1 MLLTKQG
8 GILYPFA
15 TLLGW
20 IMNGIFWVIDK
31 IGIPNIGLSIVL
43 FTIVMNVLMLPLTYK
58 QQKFSKLNSK
68 MNPEL
73 QVIQEKY
80 KGRTDQ
86 ESMMAMQEETKA
98 VYAKYGV
105 SPTGSCLQLLIQ
117 IPILF
122 SLYQVIYRIPAYV
135 SKVGDVFMVLAK
147 KIVDTDNG
155 AFLLNNS
162 GVDSINRTVAN
173 YGKNAAG
180 ENLHNGIIDVL
191 NRLSTS
197 DLQIVSDHYGLNTLS
212 YEGNTIL
219 STYEGTRVAS
229 QGLIDH
235 FNTFLGMNIAN
246 SPQYTI
252 RTEWAQD
259 AKNWW
264 IIIGVIMI
272 PILSALT
279 QWINT
284 KLMPQPETD
293 KKKGEQENAM
303 MASMKTMNNIM
314 PLMSAFFCFTLPVGI
329 GLYWV
334 TGSVIR
340 GIIQVCINKK
350 IDHINIEEMVKKNIE
365 KENEKRRK
373 QGLPPQQISNNALKN
388 AKNVNS
394 SYNASNNENS
404 LKSKEELKAK
414 VKESTDYYKNVSNA
428 KEGSLASKALM
439 VKHYNE
445 KNKKND

>member
-1 MLLTKQG
+1 
-8 GILYPFA
+8 
-15 TLLGW
+15 
-20 IMNGIFWVIDK
+20 
-31 IGIPNIGLSIVL
+31 
-43 FTIVMNVLMLPLTYK
+43 
-58 QQKFSKLNSK
+58 
-68 MNPEL
+68 
-73 QVIQEKY
+73 
-80 KGRTDQ
+80 
-86 ESMMAMQEETKA
+86 
-98 VYAKYGV
+98 
-105 SPTGSCLQLLIQ
+105 
-117 IPILF
+117 
-122 SLYQVIYRIPAYV
+122 
-135 SKVGDVFMVLAK
+135 
-147 KIVDTDNG
+147 
-155 AFLLNNS
+155 
-162 GVDSINRTVAN
+162 
-173 YGKNAAG
+173 
-180 ENLHNGIIDVL
+180 
-191 NRLSTS
+191 
-197 DLQIVSDHYGLNTLS
+197 
-212 YEGNTIL
+212 
-219 STYEGTRVAS
+219 
-229 QGLIDH
+229 
-235 FNTFLGMNIAN
+235 MNIAN

-259 AKNWW
+259 EKNWW

-394 SYNASNNENS
+394 SYNVSSNENS

-414 VKESTDYYKNVSNA
+414 VKESTDYYKNMSNA